1 MSQLA
6 WMVSLLPE
14 SIFVFLMYTLLLCGG
29 LLYAAS
35 KLVSWIPLMSQYHLP
50 AELAA
55 VALLLVSVYFFGW
68 YGNEAQWQARI
79 KELEAKVAA
88 AEAKSREVN
97 TVIQTRIL
105 TKIKTVKEIVYVNKE
120 LIKEVAGK
128 QLDAK
133 CELPMS
139 TVFVHDSASQNE
151 VSRGPGSVDGTPS
164 AVKASDL
171 LGTVVENYGTYYE
184 IREKL
189 IGWQEWYK
197 EQKKTFEEAQK

>member
-6 WMVSLLPE
+6 WMVSLLPD
-14 SIFVFLMYTLLLCGG
+14 SIFVFLMYALLLCGG

-35 KLVSWIPLMSQYHLP
+35 KLVNWIPLMSQYHLP

-55 VALLLVSVYFFGW
+55 VTLLLVSVYFFGW
-68 YGNEAQWQARI
+68 HGNEAQWQQRI

-139 TVFVHDSASQNE
+139 TVFVHDSASRNE
-151 VSRGPGSVDGTPS
+151 VSRGPGSTDGTPS
-164 AVKASDL
+164 TVKASDL

>member
-6 WMVSLLPE
+6 WIGSLLPD
-14 SIFVFLMYTLLLCGG
+14 SVFVFLMYAVLLCGS
-29 LLYAAS
+29 LLYVAS
-35 KLVSWIPLMSQYHLP
+35 KLVNWIPLMSQYHLP

-55 VALLLVSVYFFGW
+55 VALLLVSAYFFGW
-68 YGNEAQWQARI
+68 HGNEAQWQSRV

-88 AEAKSREVN
+88 AEAKSQEVN
-97 TVIQTRIL
+97 TVIQTRIQ

-139 TVFVHDSASQNE
+139 TVFVHNSASQNE
-151 VSRGPGSVDGTPS
+151 VSRGAGSTDGTPS
-164 AVKASDL
+164 TVKASDL

-197 EQKKTFEEAQK
+197 EQKKIFESVK